1 MGWTSFAMPTEG
13 ARAYLDDHAYGWAN
27 ADQRHVV
34 IDSALVGGREYY
46 AAVERTDLVTGTT
59 TVFAGVALVSISTRD
74 GGTLAYKDMS
84 EDMEPYYYRCPARIL
99 AKLTP
104 TAHPGALAWRANCRA
119 TADRRRTDA
128 KRPPL
133 RPGQRVR
140 FADPITF
147 SDRAVL
153 SEFIVRANPRSARG
167 VVFANPAT
175 GRLHTIAKAS
185 ARPHTPFET
194 AQYGD

>member
-1 MGWTSFAMPTEG
+1 MGWTSFAMPSEG
-13 ARAYLDDHAYGWAN
+13 ARAYLDAHVYGWAN

-46 AAVERTDLVTGTT
+46 AAVQRTNLLTGDTM
-59 TVFAGVALVSISTRD
+59 VFAGVALVNISTRD

-104 TAHPGALAWRANCRA
+104 TEHVGAIAWRAGCHA
-119 TADRRRTDA
+119 AAERRRTDA

-133 RPGQRVR
+133 RPGQYVR
-140 FADPITF
+140 FETPITF

-153 SEFIVRANPRSARG
+153 SEFIVRSNTRSGRG
-167 VVFANPAT
+167 VVFAHPET
-175 GRLHTIAKAS
+175 GRLYTIPKAS
-185 ARPHTPFET
+185 ARPHTTFQTTQP
-194 AQYGD
+194 GD